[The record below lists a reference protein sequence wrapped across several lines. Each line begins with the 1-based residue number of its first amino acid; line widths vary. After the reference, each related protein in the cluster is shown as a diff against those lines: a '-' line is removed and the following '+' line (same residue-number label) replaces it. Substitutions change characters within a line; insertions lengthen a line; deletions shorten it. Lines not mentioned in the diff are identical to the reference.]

1 MPNIVIS
8 SLRRLPVSPSNHL
21 PVSPSLHLSVS
32 PVSLHPPP
40 TVHYGTAVDR
50 YSEGSVGGPTVWFA
64 QGGTSSAIVA
74 GPLTH
79 PKAQSSGCGALAGVV
94 TGDDEADDD
103 DDDDAAAAWSPGISA
118 TVQSLPAGFTTET
131 LVHANEGGITSA
143 MYGWGELYLRSAQAK
158 PKIKDVTLEK
168 IGYQTDNGA
177 FYCTCTGN
185 CSDKL
190 LRVTSSLSE
199 QGVPLGWL
207 SFQGAGASSG
217 NPPPHIPNAAPWC
230 VDELGFDDPGG
241 MGKNYPMPLGPFQ
254 KALGIPL
261 QLYAPYVG

>member
-1 MPNIVIS
+1 MVAGHICDRAVPP
-8 SLRRLPVSPSNHL
+8 RRLHDGDFGLRERGRYHL
-21 PVSPSLHLSVS
+21 GNVRLGRTLPQIR
-32 PVSLHPPP
+32 
-40 TVHYGTAVDR
+40 T
-50 YSEGSVGGPTVWFA
+50 SEA
-64 QGGTSSAIVA
+64 
-74 GPLTH
+74 H
-79 PKAQSSGCGALAGVV
+79 
-94 TGDDEADDD
+94 
-103 DDDDAAAAWSPGISA
+103 
-118 TVQSLPAGFTTET
+118 
-131 LVHANEGGITSA
+131 
-143 MYGWGELYLRSAQAK
+143 
-158 PKIKDVTLEK
+158 KIKDVTLEK